1 MSNQP
6 LFRSDF
12 AQVDEVDALT
22 AEGKPYRH
30 ARVTPRSRYGGVA
43 IPFMVRLDVL
53 WLGLVRQ
60 FRPAIGRETL
70 EFPRG
75 ITNDLTSSE
84 AAREMLEE
92 TGMSP
97 SGNPLRL
104 GTLFPDTGLLATEVS
119 VWAVRVDEESVARSA
134 GHQDEHSGARTEWLS
149 SGALSGKAMR
159 GEIVCGM
166 TLASLALFRL
176 RESAPVQHRA

>member
-1 MSNQP
+1 MGNEP

-12 AQVDEVDALT
+12 VQVDEVDALT

-30 ARVTPRSRYGGVA
+30 ARVTPRSRYGGIA
-43 IPFMVRLDVL
+43 IPFVARLDGL
-53 WLGLVRQ
+53 WLGLFRQ
-60 FRPAIGRETL
+60 FRPAIVRETL

-75 ITNDLTSSE
+75 TTSDLTSSE
-84 AAREMLEE
+84 ATREVLEE

-97 SGNPLRL
+97 AGNPLRL

-134 GHQDEHSGARTEWLS
+134 EHREEHSGARTEWLP

-159 GEIVCGM
+159 GEIACGM
-166 TLASLALFRL
+166 TLASLALLRL
-176 RESAPVQHRA
+176 RENNLGRRRA